1 MCLCVWSGLD
11 PELLKATLDAVVMLV
26 KRAQDRT
33 DKLAVYAAK
42 CVVSGRGGPRQRE
55 GQGQHGS
62 VELIACW
69 SGLYTRTLP
78 VAAVMN
84 RFQDAIKLGVRSV
97 DALQL
102 LLHLIDIV
110 PESRS
115 VRWPVR
121 Q

>member
-1 MCLCVWSGLD
+1 MG
-11 PELLKATLDAVVMLV
+11 E
-26 KRAQDRT
+26 
-33 DKLAVYAAK
+33 
-42 CVVSGRGGPRQRE
+42 E
-55 GQGQHGS
+55 GQGRERVRGNMD
-62 VELIACW
+62 
-69 SGLYTRTLP
+69 SGGVDHVLESLVHTYAHT

>member
-1 MCLCVWSGLD
+1 
-11 PELLKATLDAVVMLV
+11 MLESLV
-26 KRAQDRT
+26 HT
-33 DKLAVYAAK
+33 YA
-42 CVVSGRGGPRQRE
+42 
-55 GQGQHGS
+55 H
-62 VELIACW
+62 
-69 SGLYTRTLP
+69 T